1 MTHRVFTIFA
11 ALLFAGTAFAD
22 SAPLPTVPS
31 VQAVTVSLR
40 PTPRRVHIPEARWG
54 TSGGRKQW
62 SLAALSALRGPAERL
77 PEIVPDDIST
87 WCPAYPSAGREDRE
101 AFWVGLVSTLAKH
114 ESTYRPT
121 AVGGGGLWY
130 GLLQIL
136 PSTARLYNCQARSGT
151 ALQDPRMN
159 LACGLR
165 IMAKTVS
172 RDRVVSR
179 NMRGVAADWGP
190 FHSRN
195 KREDMIAWTRSQSY
209 CAGLPKSLKPVA
221 RPDSW
226 GEPALLANAG
236 IARTRP
242 HLPAFDGVI
251 AYAVDG
257 AILRRGIDPVIATSG
272 LSRAQT
278 HTSRID

>member
-1 MTHRVFTIFA
+1 MVQRLFKILA
-11 ALLFAGTAFAD
+11 ALLVAGTASAEP
-22 SAPLPTVPS
+22 APLPPLATTH
-31 VQAVTVSLR
+31 AVTASVR
-40 PTPRRVHIPEARWG
+40 PQARRMQIPEARWG
-54 TSGGRKQW
+54 TSASRRPW
-62 SLAALSALRGPAERL
+62 SIAALSALRGPAGRL

-87 WCPAYPSAGREDRE
+87 WCPAYPGAGRQDRE

-136 PSTARLYNCQARSGT
+136 PSTARLYNCQARSGD
-151 ALQDPRMN
+151 ALKDPRLN

-165 IMAKTVS
+165 IMARTVS
-172 RDRVVSR
+172 RDGVISR

-190 FHSRN
+190 FHSRA
-195 KREDMIAWTRSQSY
+195 KREDMIAWTRAQPY

-226 GEPALLANAG
+226 GAPVVMAG
-236 IARTRP
+236 IGDVRP
-242 HLPAFDGVI
+242 HLPDYDGVI

-257 AILRRGIDPVIATSG
+257 AIIRGGIDPVIATSG
-272 LSRAQT
+272 LSREQRAR
-278 HTSRID
+278 SRFD

>member
-1 MTHRVFTIFA
+1 MEMRFLLIVAGLMVAGVA
-11 ALLFAGTAFAD
+11 AAD
-22 SAPLPTVPS
+22 PAPFPVVPS
-31 VQAVTVSLR
+31 AQAVNVSLR
-40 PTPRRVHIPEARWG
+40 PVPRRVHIPEARWG
-54 TSGGRKQW
+54 TSGGRQQW

-77 PEIVPDDIST
+77 PEIVPEDIAT

-101 AFWVGLVSTLAKH
+101 AFWVGLVSSLAKH

-136 PSTARLYNCQARSGT
+136 PSTARHYNCQASSG
-151 ALQDPRMN
+151 AELKNPKMN

-190 FHSRN
+190 FHSRA
-195 KREDMIAWTRSQSY
+195 KREDMIAWTRSQPY
-209 CAGLPKSLKPVA
+209 CAGLPKSLKPVG

-226 GEPALLANAG
+226 GEPTLFASVDMG
-236 IARTRP
+236 DTRP
-242 HLPAFDGVI
+242 HLPAYDGVI

-257 AILRRGIDPVIATSG
+257 VIVRGGNDPVIATSG
-272 LSRAQT
+272 KSVAQEID
-278 HTSRID
+278 HRID

>member
-1 MTHRVFTIFA
+1 MVQRLFKFLA
-11 ALLFAGTAFAD
+11 ALLVAGTASAEP
-22 SAPLPTVPS
+22 APLPALASP
-31 VQAVTVSLR
+31 QAVSASLR
-40 PTPRRVHIPEARWG
+40 PAPRRIHIPEARWG
-54 TSGGRKQW
+54 DSGSRRQW
-62 SLAALSALRGPAERL
+62 SLAALSALRGPAGTL

-87 WCPAYPSAGREDRE
+87 WCPAYPSASREDRE

-136 PSTARLYNCQARSGT
+136 PSTARLYNCQARSGA
-151 ALQDPRMN
+151 ALKDPRMN

-165 IMAKTVS
+165 IMARTVA
-172 RDRVVSR
+172 RDGVVSR

-190 FHSRN
+190 FHSRA
-195 KREDMIAWTRSQSY
+195 KREDMIAWTRAQPY

-226 GEPALLANAG
+226 GQPALLADAG
-236 IARTRP
+236 LAGKRP
-242 HLPAFDGVI
+242 QLPEFDGVI
-251 AYAVDG
+251 AYAIDG
-257 AILRRGIDPVIATSG
+257 AIVRGGLEPLIATSG
-272 LSRAQT
+272 TSLAQKGPG
-278 HTSRID
+278 RFD